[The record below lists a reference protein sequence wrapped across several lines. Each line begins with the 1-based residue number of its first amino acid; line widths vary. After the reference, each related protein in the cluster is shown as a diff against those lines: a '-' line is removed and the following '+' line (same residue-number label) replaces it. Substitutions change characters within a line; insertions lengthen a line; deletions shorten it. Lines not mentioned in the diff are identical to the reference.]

1 VAQAKL
7 FQYATFISWR
17 LVEHKMASRGSFRKG
32 CDSTFAEIVGWGKC
46 IPPATLTNADLST
59 FLDTSADWIL
69 RRTGIATR
77 PISHV
82 PVSELAYVAAA
93 RALACAGVDA
103 EEVDLL
109 VIGSCTGDEQMPN
122 TASRVQRSLGAR
134 RAAAVDVN
142 TACTSFMY
150 ALSYGSALIRTGAVR
165 SAVVVGSDTLSSFMD
180 WDDRRPSVV
189 FGDAA
194 GAVVLRATNEP
205 VGILGEALGCV
216 YDSRDALRIKGIGS
230 AYANAGVT
238 FGTTAWDFD
247 GPEVFRQ
254 AVHAMAAA
262 SKQVLEKTALTDKEI
277 DLVVPHQANLRI
289 IEAVARRLGTPMD
302 KVFTHVL
309 ERGNLSSA
317 SMPVAV
323 VDALEQNRVKPG
335 AQLLLPG
342 FGGGMTWSAHIIRW
356 GKRVSPLGSS
366 QVQLPATSRTGLDL
380 VRSLRERKGLKPS
393 PSLPEASYSMSRHV
407 RTPASRASLD
417 EGASGRSGDW
427 LFPPGVD
434 EDKRVLLTTD
444 SARIAISGEVTSI
457 SELK

>member
-1 VAQAKL
+1 MPGR
-7 FQYATFISWR
+7 S
-17 LVEHKMASRGSFRKG
+17 SFRGRSK
-32 CDSTFAEIVGWGKC
+32 STFAEIVGWGKC
-46 IPPATLTNADLST
+46 IPPATLSNADLSS
-59 FLDTSADWIL
+59 FLDTTSDWIL

-82 PVSELAYVAAA
+82 PVSELAHVAAA
-93 RALACAGVDA
+93 HALACAGMEA
-103 EEVDLL
+103 EEVELV

-122 TASRVQRSLGAR
+122 TASRVQRGLGAR

-165 SAVVVGSDTLSSFMD
+165 SAVVVGADTLSAFMD

-194 GAVVLRATNEP
+194 GAVVLRATEEA
-205 VGILGEALGCV
+205 VGIVGEALGCA
-216 YDSRDALRIKGIGS
+216 YESRDVLRIKGMGS

-262 SKQVLEKTALTDKEI
+262 SKQVLEKTGLTDEEI
-277 DLVVPHQANLRI
+277 DLIVPHQANMRI
-289 IEAVARRLGTPMD
+289 IEAVARRLGTSMD
-302 KVFTHVL
+302 KVFTHLL

-323 VDALEQNRVKPG
+323 VEALEKKRVKPW

-342 FGGGMTWSAHIIRW
+342 FGGGMTWSAHVIRW

-366 QVQLPATSRTGLDL
+366 DVRLPATSKTGLDI
-380 VRSLRERKGLKPS
+380 VQSLRERKGLKPE
-393 PSLPEASYSMSRHV
+393 PALPEASYLMSQH
-407 RTPASRASLD
+407 THSPASTPSFD
-417 EGASGRSGDW
+417 EVADGRTMEWVRPRGVSEERGA
-427 LFPPGVD
+427 VQAA
-434 EDKRVLLTTD
+434 D
-444 SARIAISGEVTSI
+444 SARIAFIGDVETFLSGS
-457 SELK
+457 

>member
-1 VAQAKL
+1 MPGR
-7 FQYATFISWR
+7 S
-17 LVEHKMASRGSFRKG
+17 SFRGRSK
-32 CDSTFAEIVGWGKC
+32 STFAEIVGWGKC
-46 IPPATLTNADLST
+46 IPPATLSNADLSS
-59 FLDTSADWIL
+59 FLDTTSDWIL

-82 PVSELAYVAAA
+82 PVSELAHVAAA
-93 RALACAGVDA
+93 HALACAGMEA
-103 EEVDLL
+103 EEVELV

-122 TASRVQRSLGAR
+122 TASRVQRGLGAR

-165 SAVVVGSDTLSSFMD
+165 SAVVVGADTLSAFMD

-194 GAVVLRATNEP
+194 GAVVLRATEEA
-205 VGILGEALGCV
+205 VGIVGEALGCA
-216 YDSRDALRIKGIGS
+216 YESRDVLRIKGMGS

-262 SKQVLEKTALTDKEI
+262 SKQVLEKTGLTDEEI
-277 DLVVPHQANLRI
+277 DLIVPHQANMRI
-289 IEAVARRLGTPMD
+289 IEAVARRLGTSMD
-302 KVFTHVL
+302 KVFTHLL

-323 VDALEQNRVKPG
+323 VEALEKKRVKPW

-342 FGGGMTWSAHIIRW
+342 FGGGMTWSAHVIRW

-366 QVQLPATSRTGLDL
+366 DVRLPATSKTGLDI
-380 VRSLRERKGLKPS
+380 VQSLRERKGLKPE
-393 PSLPEASYSMSRHV
+393 PALPEASYLMPQHTHS
-407 RTPASRASLD
+407 PASTPSFD
-417 EGASGRSGDW
+417 EVADGRTMEW
-427 LFPPGVD
+427 VRPRGVS
-434 EDKRVLLTTD
+434 EERGVVQAAD
-444 SARIAISGEVTSI
+444 SARIAFIGDVETFLSGS
-457 SELK
+457 

>member
-1 VAQAKL
+1 MSGRGAFVK
-7 FQYATFISWR
+7 
-17 LVEHKMASRGSFRKG
+17 SR
-32 CDSTFAEIVGWGKC
+32 DSTFAEIVGWGKC
-46 IPPATLTNADLST
+46 IPSATLTNADLST
-59 FLDTSADWIL
+59 FLDTNADWIL
-69 RRTGIATR
+69 RRTGIASR

-82 PVSELAYVAAA
+82 PVSELASVAAEH
-93 RALACAGVDA
+93 ALACAGMEA
-103 EEVDLL
+103 QEIDLV

-165 SAVVVGSDTLSSFMD
+165 SAVVIGSDTLSAFMD

-194 GAVVLRATNEP
+194 GAVVLRATDEP

-216 YDSRDALRIKGIGS
+216 YESRDVLRIKGMGS

-262 SKQVLEKTALTDKEI
+262 SKRVLEKTCLTEREI
-277 DLVVPHQANLRI
+277 DLVVPHQANMRI
-289 IEAVARRLGTPMD
+289 IEAVARRLGTPMA

-317 SMPVAV
+317 SMPVAIV
-323 VDALEQNRVKPG
+323 EALERKRVLPG

-356 GKRVSPLGSS
+356 GKRVSPIGSS
-366 QVQLPATSRTGLDL
+366 QAKLAPSSKTGLDL
-380 VRSLRERKGLKPS
+380 VRSLRERKGLRPG
-393 PSLPEASYSMSRHV
+393 PGLPEASYTTGHRTLPFSRHG
-407 RTPASRASLD
+407 RD
-417 EGASGRSGDW
+417 EVVATCPIENTHLRDLGGESG
-427 LFPPGVD
+427 
-434 EDKRVLLTTD
+434 
-444 SARIAISGEVTSI
+444 VTSI
-457 SELK
+457 PDAGIALTANVASNSMLE

>member
-1 VAQAKL
+1 
-7 FQYATFISWR
+7 
-17 LVEHKMASRGSFRKG
+17 MPGRGSLRKG

-46 IPPATLTNADLST
+46 IPPATLSNADLST

-77 PISHV
+77 SISHV

-93 RALACAGVDA
+93 HALACAGIKAD
-103 EEVDLL
+103 EVELV

-165 SAVVVGSDTLSSFMD
+165 SAVVVGADTLSAFMD

-194 GAVVLRATNEP
+194 GAVVLRATDEP
-205 VGILGEALGCV
+205 VGILGEALGCT
-216 YDSRDALRIKGIGS
+216 YECRDVLRIKGIGS

-238 FGTTAWDFD
+238 LGTTAWDFD

-254 AVHAMAAA
+254 AVNAMTAA
-262 SKQVLEKTALTDKEI
+262 SRQVLEKTVLTDEEI
-277 DLVVPHQANLRI
+277 DLIVPHQANMRI
-289 IEAVARRLGTPMD
+289 IEAVARRLGTSME

-323 VDALEQNRVKPG
+323 VEALEKKRVAPG
-335 AQLLLPG
+335 AHLLLPG
-342 FGGGMTWSAHIIRW
+342 FGGGMTWSAHVIRW
-356 GKRVSPLGSS
+356 GKRISPLGSS
-366 QVQLPATSRTGLDL
+366 QVRLPATSRTGLDI
-380 VRSLRERKGLKPS
+380 VRSLRERKGLKPAIA
-393 PSLPEASYSMSRHV
+393 LPEASYSMSPNV
-407 RTPASRASLD
+407 RSPASMTLCNDVASGRPKDRTRPGLD
-417 EGASGRSGDW
+417 EGKEFAR
-427 LFPPGVD
+427 P
-434 EDKRVLLTTD
+434 TD
-444 SARIAISGEVTSI
+444 SVTIALDRDITSI
-457 SELK
+457 SVAK